1 MGLLDGLVGQVLG
14 GLGQNHGASEDMVHH
29 VLGMLGGQGGSGLTQ
44 LMQVFQ
50 SKGLGDVIGSWVG
63 TGQNLPIDPQQ
74 LMGLL
79 GNDQVAAMASKF
91 GLTHEAAAS
100 QLANLLPQVID
111 KMTPNGE
118 LPGADVLSQGLGGLL
133 GKLF

>member
-1 MGLLDGLVGQVLG
+1 MGLFDGLVGQVLG
-14 GLGQNHGASEDMVHH
+14 GLGQNHGASEGMVQH

-79 GNDQVAAMASKF
+79 GNDQIAAMASKF

>member
-1 MGLLDGLVGQVLG
+1 MGSFDGLVGQVLG
-14 GLGQNHGASEDMVHH
+14 GLGQNHGASEDMVQH

-79 GNDQVAAMASKF
+79 GNHQIAAMASKF

-100 QLANLLPQVID
+100 QLANLMPQVID
-111 KMTPNGE
+111 KLTPTGE
-118 LPGADVLSQGLGGLL
+118 LPGADMLNQGLGGLL

>member
-1 MGLLDGLVGQVLG
+1 MGLFDGLVGQVLG
-14 GLGQNHGASEDMVHH
+14 DSGQNHGASADMVQH
-29 VLGMLGGQGGSGLTQ
+29 VLGMLGGQGGTGLTQ

-79 GNDQVAAMASKF
+79 GNDQVGAMASKF

-118 LPGADVLSQGLGGLL
+118 LPSADVLSQGLGGLL

>member
-1 MGLLDGLVGQVLG
+1 MGLFDGLVGQVLG

-29 VLGMLGGQGGSGLTQ
+29 VLGMLGGQGGSGLAQ
-44 LMQVFQ
+44 LLQLAQ

-74 LMGLL
+74 LIGLL
-79 GNDQVAAMASKF
+79 GNDQIGAMASKF
-91 GLTHEAAAS
+91 GLSHGAAAS
-100 QLANLLPQVID
+100 QLANLLPVVID
-111 KMTPNGE
+111 KMTPTGE
-118 LPGADVLSQGLGGLL
+118 VPSSDVLSQGLGGLL

>member
-1 MGLLDGLVGQVLG
+1 MGSFDGLVGQVLG
-14 GLGQNHGASEDMVHH
+14 GLGQNHGASEDMVQH

-79 GNDQVAAMASKF
+79 GNDQIAAMASKF

-100 QLANLLPQVID
+100 QLANLMPQVID
-111 KMTPNGE
+111 KLTPTGE
-118 LPGADVLSQGLGGLL
+118 LPGADMLNQGLGGLL

>member
-1 MGLLDGLVGQVLG
+1 MGLFDGLVGQVLG
-14 GLGQNHGASEDMVHH
+14 GLGQNHGASEDMVNH
-29 VLGMLGGQGGSGLTQ
+29 VVGMLGGQGGSGLMQ

-50 SKGLGDVIGSWVG
+50 SKGLGNVIGSWVS

-79 GNDQVAAMASKF
+79 GNDQIAAMASKF
-91 GLTHEAAAS
+91 GLTQEAAAS
-100 QLANLLPQVID
+100 QMANLLPQVID
-111 KMTPNGE
+111 KLTPNGE
-118 LPGADVLSQGLGGLL
+118 LPSADALSQGLGGLL